1 MAALRGGG
9 ARKVRLLLEGSHM
22 WRRKV
27 REIVE
32 IIALCKS
39 QSPRECERMTCSR
52 QFELI
57 PAFIFSEV
65 LASG

>member
-1 MAALRGGG
+1 
-9 ARKVRLLLEGSHM
+9 M

-32 IIALCKS
+32 IIALCES

-52 QFELI
+52 QFGLI